1 MCDASFSTSAAR
13 TAASAA
19 AMSSGFGG
27 FESFLCLDMDAAFH
41 GVE

>member
-1 MCDASFSTSAAR
+1 MAMYKEMMKLE
-13 TAASAA
+13 AASAA

-27 FESFLCLDMDAAFH
+27 FESFLCLDVDAAFH